1 MNEKACAI
9 NIGPRELWKRWIF
22 GTLAGLSGVA
32 SGLWLLTI
40 GVDRPWRLMLFF
52 PFWMGALGFFQAK
65 DQVCVVL
72 AAQGRRHTEG
82 AVEKIQDLSFQ
93 NQIRRQAV
101 QVHVKA
107 LLTAAA
113 VTAVW
118 FIL

>member
-9 NIGPRELWKRWIF
+9 NIGLRENRKRWVF
-22 GTLAGLSGVA
+22 GILAGLSGIA

-40 GVDRPWRLMLFF
+40 GADRPWRLVLFF

-82 AVEKIQDLSFQ
+82 ASEKIKDLSFQ
-93 NQIRRQAV
+93 NQIRRKAV

-107 LLTAAA
+107 LLMAAA
-113 VTAVW
+113 MTVIW